1 MKKLTEK
8 DYLVSTWSGGKTTQ
22 IAIAPEGAVYADRT
36 FLWRLSSA
44 TVDLEESDFTALP
57 DYDRLIT
64 PLDGS
69 MRLTHSSMSG
79 KEIVLTP
86 YDIHAFDGAD
96 QTHSWGRCTDFNLML
111 RKGKCGGRMTPIR
124 LKEAIDQPLEENA
137 APCRKEE
144 EKAVVSFVP
153 GPSSEVLLLFAAEG
167 VAKVCLMG
175 EGDWQEEAA
184 LPGEAL
190 SQAKSEV
197 LLAESEVSQAK
208 SEVLLAEKE
217 ALLLEK
223 EDLSSR
229 KISLQGNG
237 CLLAAEVW
245 RK

>member
-69 MRLTHSSMSG
+69 MRLTHSSMPG
-79 KEIVLTP
+79 KEIVLAP

-111 RKGKCGGRMTPIR
+111 RKGKCGGLMTPIR
-124 LKEAIDQPLEENA
+124 LKEAIDQPLEGNA
-137 APCRKEE
+137 APYRKEE

-167 VAKVCLMG
+167 VAKVCLIG

-197 LLAESEVSQAK
+197 LLAE
-208 SEVLLAEKE
+208 KE
-217 ALLLEK
+217 ALLLEN

-245 RK
+245 SK